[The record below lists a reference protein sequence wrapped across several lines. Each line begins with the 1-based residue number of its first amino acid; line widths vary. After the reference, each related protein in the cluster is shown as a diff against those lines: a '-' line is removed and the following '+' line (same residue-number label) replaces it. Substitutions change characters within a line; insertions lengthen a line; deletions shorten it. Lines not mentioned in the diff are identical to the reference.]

1 MSAEKGKAWSGPYF
15 FIQAA
20 DCQLGLIQRYLEKN
34 PTPGWQKEI
43 ALTKLAVEKINR
55 MLQKPKFFVIC
66 GDLCD
71 AFPSKSSDFF
81 FAETP
86 IYNAKLRYLQ
96 LTNWF
101 NF

>member
-20 DCQLGLIQRYLEKN
+20 DCQLGLIQRYLEKD

-55 MLQKPKFFVIC
+55 MLEKPKFFVIC

-71 AFPSKSSDFF
+71 AFPSKCTKIPIFAAATISHVMNFF
-81 FAETP
+81 VY
-86 IYNAKLRYLQ
+86 IYIYA
-96 LTNWF
+96 F
-101 NF
+101 